1 MTATLKLP
9 LLTQKVKMAA
19 TLGLA
24 FLAMVANSLNVPF
37 FHGVDFIFGS
47 VAVMFSILF
56 LGTVS
61 ALFVALAG
69 GLVTIFLWGHPYALI
84 IFSFEAL
91 VVSYLYRRGICNLV
105 MADLVYWLLMGV
117 PMILFFYYNQLN
129 MDWQATS
136 LISMKQPL
144 NGLFNILITGV
155 ILIVI
160 RLCWPTA
167 KNPGLE
173 LGSLRLTNS
182 ISHMLLTILLLA
194 GGISLVYDG
203 VYYRSF
209 QETALVENFTAR
221 TANFTKTLELDSK
234 AKIPLEFKSKMAIAV
249 VARDGRILTKQGGII
264 SDTAF
269 ENQLNVISNNLSILA
284 TAGNESIMQ
293 RMKQGRYIVRL
304 PLNGVSTGSYLI
316 IEQPAISLINKLEH
330 RGSISLFWMTLLLI
344 FGIILSFAISRL
356 LPRATNRLEITSRNL
371 STQIENCEHIIFPN
385 SKIKDYASVSTAQ
398 KKVANHLKVGFKKL
412 FQNEVK
418 LENKIEFKTS
428 ELKDSLAQFSF
439 ALEGEGDGFWDW
451 NLQTNTVDFSLLWV
465 STLGYQENELS
476 QNVETFI
483 SLIHPDDSQNVQQI
497 MKDIAE
503 DNLETF
509 AVEIRLRCRDGSY
522 KWIANRSIILTH
534 DSQNKISRMVG
545 MHTDITERKRNEEK
559 IQLAATVFSHTR
571 EGIIIIDAAAKIIEI
586 NNAFTAITGYSR
598 EEVIGQNPRIL
609 KSDRESPEFYAA
621 MWQAVNTNGYWIGKI
636 LNRRKNGQVYS
647 ENLTLSVV
655 KNAYGKVSHYVALFS
670 DITQL
675 NSAHQNEIE
684 QVAHYDNLTNLPN
697 RTLLADRLNQAI
709 LKSHCDHSLLAVAI
723 LDLDDFKT
731 VNDNYGDHVG
741 DELLFIISL
750 RIKEALREGDTLA
763 RIGGDEF
770 VLVLSDLVNTEN
782 CSETLEQLLLA
793 VLKPV
798 TVGDLV
804 LNVSASIGVAFCLQG
819 DANEGTLM
827 RHADQAMYLAK
838 QAGKNCYHVFDSS
851 HDDAVSVRQLGLTH
865 LREALDRREFV
876 LYYQPKVNMFTG
888 EVKGVEALIR
898 WQHPVRGLVPPLDFL
913 PMIENHAIS
922 LDIGEWV
929 IDTALR
935 QISQWQ
941 RIGIKM
947 PISVNISAYQLQ
959 QANFGE
965 RLAESLTVH
974 SDVSP
979 HLLELEVLETSA
991 FSDIN
996 YIIATMEACIE
1007 RGVSFAL
1014 DDFGTGYSSLTYL
1027 RRLPAN
1033 LIKIDQSFIRDML
1046 TDEDDLAIVRGVI
1059 SLAKAFQLEVI
1070 AEGVETIEH
1079 GSALL
1084 ELGCHLAQGYGIARP
1099 MPAGDITTW
1108 LDNWNSDT
1116 AWVT

>member
-1 MTATLKLP
+1 MPATLKLP
-9 LLTQKVKMAA
+9 LLTKKVKMAA

-24 FLAMVANSLNVPF
+24 FLAMVANSLNVPLF
-37 FHGVDFIFGS
+37 YGVDFIFGS

-61 ALFVALAG
+61 ALLVALAG

-84 IFSFEAL
+84 IFSVEAL

-105 MADLVYWLLMGV
+105 MADLVYWLFIGV

-136 LISMKQPL
+136 LISLKQPL

-155 ILIVI
+155 ILILLQ
-160 RLCWPTA
+160 LCWPSA

-173 LGSLRLTNS
+173 LGSFRLTNS
-182 ISHMLLTILLLA
+182 ISHILLTILLLA
-194 GGISLVYDG
+194 GGISLVHNG

-234 AKIPLEFKSKMAIAV
+234 AKIPLEFKSKMAMAV
-249 VARDGRILTKQGGII
+249 VAGDGRILTKQGGMI

-269 ENQLNVISNNLSILA
+269 GNRLNVISNNLSILA
-284 TAGNESIMQ
+284 TSGNESIMQ

-316 IEQPAISLINKLEH
+316 IEHPAISLINKLEH
-330 RGSISLFWMTLLLI
+330 RGLILLFWMTLLLI
-344 FGIILSFAISRL
+344 FGIILSLAINRL
-356 LPRATNRLEITSRNL
+356 LPRSTNRLGITSRDL
-371 STQIENCEHIIFPN
+371 STQIENCEHVIFPN
-385 SKIKDYASVSTAQ
+385 SKIEDYANLSTAR
-398 KKVANHLKVGFKKL
+398 KNVANHLKVSFKNL
-412 FQNEVK
+412 LQNGVR
-418 LENKIEFKTS
+418 LEKKIELKTS
-428 ELKDSLAQFSF
+428 ELKDSLTQFSF

-465 STLGYQENELS
+465 STLGYQKNELS

-509 AVEIRLRCRDGSY
+509 AVEIRLRCQDGSY
-522 KWIANRSIILTH
+522 KWIANRSIILTR

-545 MHTDITERKRNEEK
+545 MHTDITERKRDEEK

-571 EGIIIIDAAAKIIEI
+571 EGIIIIDASARIVEI

-609 KSDRESPEFYAA
+609 KSDRESPEFYSA

-636 LNRRKNGQVYS
+636 LNRRKNGQPYS

-675 NSAHQNEIE
+675 NSAHRNEIE

-709 LKSHCDHSLLAVAI
+709 LKSHYDHSLLAVAI

-731 VNDNYGDHVG
+731 VNDNHGDHVG

-750 RIKEALREGDTLA
+750 RIKEVLREGDTLA

-770 VLVLSDLVNTEN
+770 VLVLSDLVKTEN
-782 CSETLEQLLLA
+782 CSEALEKILLA
-793 VLKPV
+793 VSKPV

-804 LNVSASIGVAFCLQG
+804 LTVSASIGVAFCLQG

-838 QAGKNCYHVFDSS
+838 QAGKNCYHIFDSS
-851 HDDAVSVRQLGLTH
+851 HDNAVSVRQLGLTH

-876 LYYQPKVNMFTG
+876 LYYQPKVNMYTG

-929 IDTALR
+929 IDTALS

-941 RIGIKM
+941 KIGIKM

-959 QANFGE
+959 QVNFGE

-1079 GSALL
+1079 GAALL

-1099 MPAGDITTW
+1099 MPAGDVTTW
-1108 LDNWNSDT
+1108 LDNWNPDT